1 MKRALVAAV
10 TFAVGCASAGFHEGR
25 TALRKKEQRYL
36 TARASA
42 AKTAFARFWAMPGR
56 PSIVGGGL
64 VRWEEGWA
72 CPDAPAGLLQAIRDE
87 LGRLNQRPRAGQNI
101 WLTVTVYRFD
111 RAGMWSGPTAY
122 YELVA
127 RDPWGHLVWAA
138 DDKIEAQ
145 ANLAR
150 TLADTSSAIIGR
162 EVLRKVRQ
170 QLGI

>member
-1 MKRALVAAV
+1 MTLA
-10 TFAVGCASAGFHEGR
+10 TGCASAGFHEGL
-25 TALRKKEQRYL
+25 TALRKNEQRYL
-36 TARASA
+36 IAREGA
-42 AKTAFARFWAMPGR
+42 AKTAFARFWALPGR

-64 VRWEEGWA
+64 VRWEGGWA
-72 CPDAPAGLLQAIRDE
+72 CPDAHAGLLQVMRDE
-87 LGRLNQRPRAGQNI
+87 LGRLNQSPRAGQNI

-150 TLADTSSAIIGR
+150 TLADTSSTIIGR

>member
-10 TFAVGCASAGFHEGR
+10 MFAVGCACAGFHEGR
-25 TALRKKEQRYL
+25 TALRKNEQRYL
-36 TARASA
+36 IAREGA

-56 PSIVGGGL
+56 PSIGL

-72 CPDAPAGLLQAIRDE
+72 CPEAPAGLLQAMRDE
-87 LGRLNQRPRAGQNI
+87 LGRLNQRPRAGQNV
-101 WLTVTVYRFD
+101 WLAVTVYRFD
-111 RAGMWSGPTAY
+111 RAGMWSGPNAY

-145 ANLAR
+145 TNLAR

-170 QLGI
+170 QLGL